1 MYENITPIEKFDIPN
16 GDSKS
21 LQSNKFTKSL
31 TYFHSN
37 RKNYTCNYPIQN
49 QQQIKYSTNTVK
61 KTALK
66 DSKSVKSFKS
76 NRVSLSK

>member
-1 MYENITPIEKFDIPN
+1 MEKYDIPN

-21 LQSNKFTKSL
+21 LQSSKFTKSL

-37 RKNYTCNYPIQN
+37 RKNYAYNYPVQN
-49 QQQIKYSTNTVK
+49 QQQIKYSTNTTK
-61 KTALK
+61 KTSLK

-76 NRVSLSK
+76 NRASLSK

>member
-1 MYENITPIEKFDIPN
+1 MEKYDIPN

-21 LQSNKFTKSL
+21 LQNSKFTKSL

-37 RKNYTCNYPIQN
+37 RKNYAYPIQN
-49 QQQIKYSTNTVK
+49 QQQIKYSTNTTK
-61 KTALK
+61 KTSLK

-76 NRVSLSK
+76 NRAPLSK